1 MSGESTERNHEAVWA
16 RMGRPGARREQGGPK
31 ASKLIGA
38 VRDLEPR
45 GCGVL
50 RRDRDGH
57 GREEEVLLTV
67 LRSGRAEPGRL

>member
-1 MSGESTERNHEAVWA
+1 MSGESTERNHEADWA
-16 RMGRPGARREQGGPK
+16 RMGRPGAPREQGGPK

-50 RRDRDGH
+50 RRDREGH
-57 GREEEVLLTV
+57 GREEEG
-67 LRSGRAEPGRL
+67 SEGW